1 MFPTSIL
8 QGTYNQVSVSGADII
23 SLPESLT
30 YAAELSAY
38 NYIYLT
44 KSQYFGNGLYV
55 SSDGGS
61 TWSVATGSGAGTGYD
76 VSNSAPILEL
86 SSTKIAYINN
96 GVINTYT
103 LPGGGLPP
111 VASVINTGISG
122 ITSIQ
127 YIRQLGSRYYISE
140 SVSGSQA
147 TYYTTSSAL
156 NTGWTSIGTGTASKW
171 IVDESG
177 VSIYDN
183 GSKLV
188 RSTDGFS
195 TSTDIFGFATAN
207 NVQLLNSGNN
217 WVRFGGGNQFRIST
231 DSGVTW
237 TNKYMIEA
245 GGSYPNDIVQEAADT
260 GSSFYYNNKFYFLNS
275 NTSNSYTP
283 SKRFY
288 SLPVSE
294 FSSTYP
300 EVTVEYDFN
309 ISSNSD
315 LQGQGYT
322 DIVPL
327 YVSRIGAKTFI
338 TASDNLGG
346 GSFNYYLFII
356 DL

>member
-8 QGTYNQVSVSGADII
+8 QGTYNQSSSSDTDIV
-23 SLPESLT
+23 SLPGSLT
-30 YAAELSAY
+30 YAAQIGT
-38 NYIYLT
+38 NIYLT
-44 KSQYFGNGLYV
+44 KSLLSGAGLYV
-55 SSDGGS
+55 STDSGS
-61 TWSVATGSGAGTGYD
+61 TWSVAGGTGAGNTYT
-76 VSNSAPILEL
+76 VSNTAPILEK
-86 SSTKIAYINN
+86 SSTEIAYLNN

-103 LPGGGLPP
+103 EALTNF
-111 VASVINTGISG
+111 VTTINTGISG

-156 NTGWTSIGTGTASKW
+156 NTGWTSLGSGTASKW

-309 ISSNSD
+309 ISSNSE

-327 YVSRIGAKTFI
+327 YVSRIGTKAFI